1 MTRTTTIALAL
12 LTLAACNKEPKVKAE
27 NASVA
32 EVAAK
37 VQQSAAGKD
46 VRFEPG
52 EWKVVSEAKLVEATG
67 MPAGVAEQ
75 MKAAMQHSS
84 TETQCLTPEQA
95 ARPNSDMF
103 AGKQNSTCKYDNF
116 EMGGGV
122 IKATLH
128 CPGGAGSQ
136 MAMTMDGRYTPTSS
150 TMDAAMNMQAP
161 GSGQTMKMAVHSVGT
176 RVGECTG
183 ATKGK

>member
-27 NASVA
+27 NATVA

-37 VQQSAAGKD
+37 VQQSGAGKD
-46 VRFEPG
+46 MRFEPG

-67 MPAGVAEQ
+67 MPAGVADKMRE
-75 MKAAMQHSS
+75 AMQHSS

-95 ARPNSDMF
+95 ARPSSDMF
-103 AGKQNSTCKYDNF
+103 AGKQNSTCKYDKF

-122 IKATLH
+122 IKAELH

-136 MAMTMDGRYTPTSS
+136 MAMTMDGRYTPTSY

-161 GSGQTMKMAVHSVGT
+161 GSGQGMKMAVHSVGT

-183 ATKGK
+183 AAEGK